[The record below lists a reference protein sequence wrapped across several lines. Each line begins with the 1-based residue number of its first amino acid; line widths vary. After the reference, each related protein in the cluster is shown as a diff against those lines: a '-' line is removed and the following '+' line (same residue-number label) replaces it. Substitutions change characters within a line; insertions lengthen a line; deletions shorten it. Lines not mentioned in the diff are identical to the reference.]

1 MPSPEDAETIQA
13 HVKAADQVAIEHE
26 AKWGVGRLPLLV
38 GPDLAA
44 KFARQGL
51 RYRNALEE
59 GWTAKMLTQDQLAT
73 VVSSA
78 AGMARAWQAL
88 DGAASEAGARPL
100 VPDVW
105 EAEMSDGSVLAVVRS
120 NMDAH
125 AVLAQGRHVNVWTL
139 EEIVRAV
146 EHMPEA
152 IQATK
157 KAFPG
162 AQVLPA
168 KERYRGKLNDDLPF

>member
-1 MPSPEDAETIQA
+1 MPSPEDAETIKA
-13 HVKAADQVAIEHE
+13 HTDAADQVAIEHE

-59 GWTAKMLTQDQLAT
+59 AWTAKMLTQDQLAA

-88 DGAASEAGARPL
+88 DAAASEAGARPL

-120 NMDAH
+120 NMDAS

-152 IQATK
+152 VQATK
-157 KAFPG
+157 KAWPG
-162 AQVLPA
+162 VKVLPA
-168 KERYRGKLNDDLPF
+168 VERQRGKLDDPIPF

>member
-1 MPSPEDAETIQA
+1 MPSPEDAETIKA
-13 HVKAADQVAIEHE
+13 HVNAADQVAIEHE

-51 RYRNALEE
+51 RYRNALEDAW
-59 GWTAKMLTQDQLAT
+59 GAKTLTQDQLAA

-88 DGAASEAGARPL
+88 DAAASEAGARPL

-157 KAFPG
+157 NAFPG

-168 KERYRGKLNDDLPF
+168 KERYRGKLDDPIPF